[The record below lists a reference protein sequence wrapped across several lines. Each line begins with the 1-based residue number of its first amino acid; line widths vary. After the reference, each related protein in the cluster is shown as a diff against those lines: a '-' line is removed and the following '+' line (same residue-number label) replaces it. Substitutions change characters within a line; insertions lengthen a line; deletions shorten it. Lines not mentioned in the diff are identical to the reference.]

1 MDERDYGVS
10 LESLVDGDDEL
21 SAILSNTEAD
31 TAFEFRPRSTY
42 RDSNSSSSDSNA
54 STGSSMESPL
64 PVFGLRSSLAR
75 YSADRNRITQ
85 LQNRPQPNYS
95 SSNSNSDSDMEVSS
109 STSGSDSS
117 DAISIAGSASPCPTR
132 TRRAQMLTGNA
143 STSVPD
149 LRFGSTSSLEV
160 DNEDEEERF
169 RSRGSHR
176 VVIEGLSPFKELF
189 VPLNEFSRRN
199 NSRGSTESL
208 DVPVSVQPCR

>member
-42 RDSNSSSSDSNA
+42 RDSNSSSSDSDA

-85 LQNRPQPNYS
+85 LQNRPQSNYN
-95 SSNSNSDSDMEVSS
+95 NSISDSGSDMEESS
-109 STSGSDSS
+109 DSSGSLSS
-117 DAISIAGSASPCPTR
+117 DAISIAASASPCPTR
-132 TRRAQMLTGNA
+132 IGRAQMLTRNA
-143 STSVPD
+143 SISVPD
-149 LRFGSTSSLEV
+149 LRFGSSSSLEV
-160 DNEDEEERF
+160 DSEDEAE
-169 RSRGSHR
+169 RSRSTNLHR

-189 VPLNEFSRRN
+189 VPLNKFSRRN
-199 NSRGSTESL
+199 TSRSSTESL
-208 DVPVSVQPCR
+208 DVPVSVQPCE